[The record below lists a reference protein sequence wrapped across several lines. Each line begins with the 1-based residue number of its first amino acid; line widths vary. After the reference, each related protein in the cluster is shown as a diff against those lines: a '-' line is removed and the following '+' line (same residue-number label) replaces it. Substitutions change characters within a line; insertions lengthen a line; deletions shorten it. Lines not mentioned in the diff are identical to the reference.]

1 MTVSRALYRSSDLI
15 NDPSFFRFLRH
26 PRLLLLLLTSSPPLS
41 LSFSLFSFFSF
52 SSYYGTEVS
61 LLVAAMFRYLYQ
73 LSIPFQSPIPIIK
86 NRIAFSRQNSDV
98 SISSIFVATRIE
110 KKKQRKE
117 IQIYT
122 IKCME
127 NNAFELLRAIRKK
140 KRKRKRVES
149 SRSLSRS
156 SGKKFYSINH

>member
-41 LSFSLFSFFSF
+41 LSLSFFFF

-98 SISSIFVATRIE
+98 SISLIFVATRIE

>member
-41 LSFSLFSFFSF
+41 LSLFSFFSF

-98 SISSIFVATRIE
+98 SISLIFVATRIE

-140 KRKRKRVES
+140 KKKASRIES
-149 SRSLSRS
+149 FIKPVVWQKIL
-156 SGKKFYSINH
+156 FD